1 MSPQLPSSKLSA
13 PSVAVIGATGAV
25 GREFIALFEQRKF
38 PTTSLRLFASAR
50 SAGQSLK
57 VGHRDFVIEELTED
71 ALRGVDIALFS
82 AGASTSRAFA
92 PVAAS
97 HGAVVVDNSSAFR
110 MDPGTPLVVPE
121 VNAQALAPHRR
132 LARAGVIANPNCSTI
147 IMMVPLHPIRERFGI
162 ERIVASTYQAA
173 SGAGAA
179 AMDELVTQSQA
190 SLAGR
195 PSAPKVF
202 HEPCAF
208 NVFSHNSA
216 VDPKTGRNVEE
227 QKMIDEARKIWN
239 DPALRVEATC
249 VRVPVLRAHAEALTI
264 TLRAPATEAEFRAA
278 LAEAP
283 GVRIVDDRAANRFP
297 TPLGAAGQDDIFVG
311 RIRPDSS
318 QPSEGVEPVT
328 GAPRHRGFSLFVCGD
343 QLRKGAALNAVQIA
357 ELILAG

>member
-1 MSPQLPSSKLSA
+1 MSAQQSTSRLTA

-25 GREFIALFEQRKF
+25 GREFIALFEQRGF
-38 PTTSLRLFASAR
+38 PIGALRLFASAR
-50 SAGQSLK
+50 SAGQTLR
-57 VGHRDFVIEELTED
+57 VGARDISIEALTED
-71 ALRGVDIALFS
+71 ALRGIDIALFS
-82 AGASTSRAFA
+82 AGASTSRVFA
-92 PVAAS
+92 PVAAA

-110 MDPGTPLVVPE
+110 MDPATPLVVPE
-121 VNAQALAPHRR
+121 VNARALAPHAR
-132 LARAGVIANPNCSTI
+132 LARPGVIANPNCSTI
-147 IMMVPLHPIRERFGI
+147 IMLVPLHPIRERFGI

-179 AMDELVTQSQA
+179 AMDELITQSRA
-190 SLAGR
+190 SLAGQS
-195 PSAPKVF
+195 SAPRVF

-216 VDPKTGRNVEE
+216 VDPQTGRNVEE

-239 DPALRVEATC
+239 DPALQVEATC

-264 TLRAPATEAEFRAA
+264 TLGSPATEAELRAILGA
-278 LAEAP
+278 AP

-297 TPLGAAGQDDIFVG
+297 TPLGAAGKDDILVG

-318 QPSEGVEPVT
+318 QPDAGVDPSS
-328 GAPRHRGFSLFVCGD
+328 GHRRYSGFSLFVCGD

-357 ELILAG
+357 EHILAH